1 MVLSNLPA
9 LHFYEITW
17 RSVQPEQPCN
27 PALRTYAHTHVRTY
41 MRDSG
46 QFAQLLP
53 GSQTLLLVCFS
64 LSLSLQFHST
74 MRSNFEWNE
83 MRVQREFY
91 NSLFKLYIDN
101 MLVAVSYYS
110 IKNSNYLQGVNKL
123 KYAREYF
130 MLFFFRVSF
139 FWTYAWLALLPFFSN
154 KFDFKEITVPVI
166 GVAFLLP
173 RKLSIL
179 LLPLSLALC
188 LISMHVR
195 VFIARSFKWRTLS
208 AIKAYEADRPQT
220 SRQIQSERR
229 TDRQIVQTNGPADR
243 QTDNRA
249 IIHSIS
255 HPLYFTQKTMF
266 GNCLTNN
273 VPSD

>member
-1 MVLSNLPA
+1 MQSSLT
-9 LHFYEITW
+9 YI
-17 RSVQPEQPCN
+17 
-27 PALRTYAHTHVRTY
+27 RTYARTHVHAWLGAVCSTPSWQP
-41 MRDSG
+41 DSSSG
-46 QFAQLLP
+46 LFL
-53 GSQTLLLVCFS
+53 S

-273 VPSD
+273 VPSDWAIVWR